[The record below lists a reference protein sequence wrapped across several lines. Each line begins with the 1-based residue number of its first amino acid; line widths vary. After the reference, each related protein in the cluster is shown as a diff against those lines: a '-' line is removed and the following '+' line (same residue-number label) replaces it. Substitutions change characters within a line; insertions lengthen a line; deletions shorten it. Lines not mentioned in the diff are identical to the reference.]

1 MVLERLLRTEKQI
14 LIYNSGS
21 LKFYGNGFVKAIV
34 QRCRRITGFE
44 KYCKTRHERLKEHY
58 AKLKEHYAKLKFE
71 QDMENVSS
79 SDLLPLSSLSERKLI
94 RGRSA
99 SSVSR
104 LKSRVQELI
113 LCNEWNCFVTFTLDK
128 TKRERDSL
136 DSFDALTRHLKYIR
150 QTRCP
155 ELRFM
160 LLLEQHKNGGYH
172 GHALMYLPADFIANE
187 FIVNDNGYFEWLDIS
202 SRFGFMS
209 IKPYDG
215 TLRACNYVTKYVTK
229 DLIPGR
235 VLRTSKGLN
244 KPYVIRN
251 LSIGISSNISN
262 VYRSEYVISVLMP
275 VDSFEFYYNNSDI
288 LIE

>member
-1 MVLERLLRTEKQI
+1 MVLDRILKDKKQI
-14 LIYNSGS
+14 LAYNSGS
-21 LKFYGNGFVKAIV
+21 LKFFGNGFVKVIV
-34 QRCRRITGFE
+34 QRCTRVPGFV
-44 KYCKTRHERLKEHY
+44 KFCKSRHERLKDSFQ
-58 AKLKEHYAKLKFE
+58 KLAL
-71 QDMENVSS
+71 ENEFNSVADSEF
-79 SDLLPLSSLSERKLI
+79 LPLSLFPETKPKH
-94 RGRSA
+94 GRSA

-128 TKRERDSL
+128 SKRERNSL
-136 DSFDALTRHLKYIR
+136 ESFDALTRHLKYVR

-172 GHALMYLPADFIANE
+172 GHALMYLPADFISNE

-202 SRFGFMS
+202 CRFGFMS

-229 DLIPGR
+229 DLISGR

-244 KPYVIRN
+244 KPFVIRN
-251 LSIGISSNISN
+251 LSIGITSNVSN
-262 VYRSEYVISVLMP
+262 VYRSEYVITVLLS
-275 VDSFEFYYNNSDI
+275 VDSFENYYNNNEII
-288 LIE
+288 LS

>member
-1 MVLERLLRTEKQI
+1 MVLERILKNEKQI
-14 LIYNSGS
+14 LAYNAGT

-34 QRCRRITGFE
+34 QRCTRVPGFV
-44 KYCKTRHERLKEHY
+44 KFCKTRHERLKE
-58 AKLKEHYAKLKFE
+58 ALQKVSFE
-71 QDMENVSS
+71 NEFNAVTDSE
-79 SDLLPLSSLSERKLI
+79 LLPFSLFPDTKVKS
-94 RGRSA
+94 GRSA

-113 LCNEWNCFVTFTLDK
+113 LCNNWNCFVTFTLDK
-128 TKRERDSL
+128 SKRNRDSI
-136 DSFDALTRHLKYIR
+136 DAFEALTRHLKYIR
-150 QTRCP
+150 QIRCP
-155 ELRFM
+155 ELKFM

-172 GHALMYLPADFIANE
+172 GHALMYLPADFIADE
-187 FIVNDNGYFEWLDIS
+187 FIINQNGYFEWFDVS
-202 SRFGFMS
+202 SRFGYMS

-251 LSIGISSNISN
+251 LSIGISSNVSN
-262 VYRSEYVISVLMP
+262 VFRSEYVISVLMS
-275 VDSFEFYYNNSDI
+275 VDSFESYYNNFDI

>member
-1 MVLERLLRTEKQI
+1 MLLERILKTEKQI
-14 LIYNSGS
+14 LAYNSGT
-21 LKFYGNGFVKAIV
+21 LKFYGNGFVKAII
-34 QRCRRITGFE
+34 QRCTRVPGFV
-44 KYCKTRHERLKEHY
+44 KYCKTRHERLKEALHKV
-58 AKLKEHYAKLKFE
+58 AFE
-71 QDMENVSS
+71 NELNAVTDSE
-79 SDLLPLSSLSERKLI
+79 LLSFSLFPDTKVKI
-94 RGRSA
+94 GRSA

-113 LCNEWNCFVTFTLDK
+113 LCNNWNCFVTFTLDK

-150 QTRCP
+150 QTRCS

-172 GHALMYLPADFIANE
+172 GHALMYLPADFIADE
-187 FIVNDNGYFEWLDIS
+187 FIVNDNGYFEWFDIS

-251 LSIGISSNISN
+251 LSIGISSNISI
-262 VYRSEYVISVLMP
+262 VYLSEYVISVLMS

>member
-1 MVLERLLRTEKQI
+1 MVLERILKNEKQI
-14 LIYNSGS
+14 LAYNAGT

-34 QRCRRITGFE
+34 QRCTRVPGFV
-44 KYCKTRHERLKEHY
+44 KFCKSRHERLKE
-58 AKLKEHYAKLKFE
+58 ALQKVAFE
-71 QDMENVSS
+71 NEFNSVTDSE
-79 SDLLPLSSLSERKLI
+79 LLPFSLFPDTKVKS
-94 RGRSA
+94 GRSA

-113 LCNEWNCFVTFTLDK
+113 LCNNWNCFVTFTLDK
-128 TKRERDSL
+128 SKRNRDSIETFE
-136 DSFDALTRHLKYIR
+136 DLTRHLKYIR

-155 ELRFM
+155 ELRYM

-172 GHALMYLPADFIANE
+172 GHALMYLPADFIADE
-187 FIVNDNGYFEWLDIS
+187 FIINANGYFEWVDIS

-244 KPYVIRN
+244 KAYVIRN
-251 LSIGISSNISN
+251 ISIGISSNVSN
-262 VYRSEYVISVLMP
+262 VFRSEYVISVLMS
-275 VDSFEFYYNNSDI
+275 VDSFECYYNNLDI

>member
-1 MVLERLLRTEKQI
+1 MVLERILKNEKQI
-14 LIYNSGS
+14 LAYNAGT
-21 LKFYGNGFVKAIV
+21 LKFYGNGYVKAIV
-34 QRCRRITGFE
+34 QRCTRVPGFV
-44 KYCKTRHERLKEHY
+44 KFCKTRHERLKESFQK
-58 AKLKEHYAKLKFE
+58 AIFE
-71 QDMENVSS
+71 NELNAVTDFE
-79 SDLLPLSSLSERKLI
+79 LLPLSLFPEIKAKTV
-94 RGRSA
+94 RSA

-113 LCNEWNCFVTFTLDK
+113 LCNKWNCFVTFTLDK
-128 TKRERDSL
+128 SKRERNSL

-150 QTRCP
+150 QTRCS

-172 GHALMYLPADFIANE
+172 GHALMYLPADFIADE
-187 FIVNDNGYFEWLDIS
+187 FIINGNGYFEWVDIS

-244 KPYVIRN
+244 KAYVIRN
-251 LSIGISSNISN
+251 LSIGISSNVSN
-262 VYRSEYVISVLMP
+262 VFRSEYVISVLMS
-275 VDSFEFYYNNSDI
+275 VDSFECYYNNFDI

>member
-1 MVLERLLRTEKQI
+1 MVLDRILKNEKQI
-14 LIYNSGS
+14 LAYNSGT
-21 LKFYGNGFVKAIV
+21 LKFYGNGFVKVII
-34 QRCRRITGFE
+34 QRCTRVPGFV
-44 KYCKTRHERLKEHY
+44 KFCKTRSERLKE
-58 AKLKEHYAKLKFE
+58 AFQKAAFE
-71 QDMENVSS
+71 YELNAVTDSE
-79 SDLLPLSSLSERKLI
+79 LLPLSLFPETKAKTARA
-94 RGRSA
+94 A

-113 LCNEWNCFVTFTLDK
+113 LCNQWNCFVTFTLDK
-128 TKRERDSL
+128 SKRERNSL

-150 QTRCP
+150 QTRCS

-160 LLLEQHKNGGYH
+160 LLLEQHKNGGFH
-172 GHALMYLPADFIANE
+172 GHALMYLPADFIADE
-187 FIVNDNGYFEWLDIS
+187 FIVNDNGFFEWLDIS

-215 TLRACNYVTKYVTK
+215 TLKACNYVTKYVTK

-244 KPYVIRN
+244 KSYVLRN

-262 VYRSEYVISVLMP
+262 VYRSEYVITVLMP
-275 VDSFEFYYNNSDI
+275 FDSFVFYYNNSDI
-288 LIE
+288 LIK

>member
-1 MVLERLLRTEKQI
+1 MVLERILNNEKQI
-14 LIYNSGS
+14 LAYNAGT

-34 QRCRRITGFE
+34 QRCTRVPGFV
-44 KYCKTRHERLKEHY
+44 KFCKTRHERLKE
-58 AKLKEHYAKLKFE
+58 ALQKVSFE
-71 QDMENVSS
+71 NEFNAVTDSE
-79 SDLLPLSSLSERKLI
+79 LLPFSLFPDTKVKS
-94 RGRSA
+94 GRSV

-113 LCNEWNCFVTFTLDK
+113 LCNNWNCFVTFTLDK
-128 TKRERDSL
+128 SKRNRDSI
-136 DSFDALTRHLKYIR
+136 DAFEALTRHLKYIR

-155 ELRFM
+155 ELKFM

-172 GHALMYLPADFIANE
+172 GHALMYLPADFIADE
-187 FIVNDNGYFEWLDIS
+187 FIINQNGYFEWFDVS
-202 SRFGFMS
+202 SRFGYMS

-251 LSIGISSNISN
+251 LSIGISSNVSN
-262 VYRSEYVISVLMP
+262 VFRSEYVISVLMS
-275 VDSFEFYYNNSDI
+275 VDSFESYYNNFDI

>member
-1 MVLERLLRTEKQI
+1 MVLERILKNEKQI
-14 LIYNSGS
+14 LAYNSGT
-21 LKFYGNGFVKAIV
+21 LKFYGNGFVKAII
-34 QRCRRITGFE
+34 QRCTRVPGFV
-44 KYCKTRHERLKEHY
+44 KFCKTRHERLKE
-58 AKLKEHYAKLKFE
+58 AFQKAAFE
-71 QDMENVSS
+71 YELNAVTDSE
-79 SDLLPLSSLSERKLI
+79 LLPLSSFPETKAKTV
-94 RGRSA
+94 RSA

-113 LCNEWNCFVTFTLDK
+113 LCNQWNCFVTFTLDK
-128 TKRERDSL
+128 TKRERNSL

-150 QTRCP
+150 QVRCP

-160 LLLEQHKNGGYH
+160 LLLEQHKNGCYH
-172 GHALMYLPADFIANE
+172 GHSLMYLPADFIADE
-187 FIVNDNGYFEWLDIS
+187 FIINDNGYFEWVDIS
-202 SRFGFMS
+202 SRFGYMS

-251 LSIGISSNISN
+251 LSIGISSNVSN
-262 VYRSEYVISVLMP
+262 VYRSEYVITVLMP

>member
-1 MVLERLLRTEKQI
+1 MVLERILKNEKQI
-14 LIYNSGS
+14 LAYNAGT
-21 LKFYGNGFVKAIV
+21 LRFYGNGYVKAIV
-34 QRCRRITGFE
+34 QRCTRVPGFV
-44 KYCKTRHERLKEHY
+44 KFCKSRHERLKE
-58 AKLKEHYAKLKFE
+58 ALQKVAFE
-71 QDMENVSS
+71 NEINVVTDSE
-79 SDLLPLSSLSERKLI
+79 LLPFSLFPDTKVKT
-94 RGRSA
+94 GRSA

-113 LCNEWNCFVTFTLDK
+113 LCNNWNCFVTFTLDK
-128 TKRERDSL
+128 CKRNRDSI
-136 DSFDALTRHLKYIR
+136 DTFEDLTRHLKYIR
-150 QTRCP
+150 QTRCS
-155 ELRFM
+155 ELRYM

-172 GHALMYLPADFIANE
+172 GHALMYLPADFIADE
-187 FIVNDNGYFEWLDIS
+187 FIINDNGYFEWFDIS

-244 KPYVIRN
+244 KAYVIRN
-251 LSIGISSNISN
+251 LSIGITSN
-262 VYRSEYVISVLMP
+262 VSNVFRSEYVISVLMS
-275 VDSFEFYYNNSDI
+275 VDSFERYYNNFDI

>member
-1 MVLERLLRTEKQI
+1 MVLERILKNEKQI
-14 LIYNSGS
+14 LAYNAGI
-21 LKFYGNGFVKAIV
+21 LKFYGNGYVKAIV
-34 QRCRRITGFE
+34 QRCTRVPGFV
-44 KYCKTRHERLKEHY
+44 KFCKTRYERLKEAFHK
-58 AKLKEHYAKLKFE
+58 AAFE
-71 QDMENVSS
+71 NELNAVSDS
-79 SDLLPLSSLSERKLI
+79 QLLPLSLFPETKAKTER
-94 RGRSA
+94 A
-99 SSVSR
+99 ACSVSR

-113 LCNEWNCFVTFTLDK
+113 LCNHWNCFVTFTLDK
-128 TKRERDSL
+128 TKRERNSL

-172 GHALMYLPADFIANE
+172 GHALMYLPADFIAAE
-187 FIVNDNGYFEWLDIS
+187 FIINANGYFEWVDIS

-275 VDSFEFYYNNSDI
+275 FDSFEFYYNDSDI

>member
-1 MVLERLLRTEKQI
+1 MVLERILKNEKQI
-14 LIYNSGS
+14 LAYNSGT
-21 LKFYGNGFVKAIV
+21 LKFYGNGFVKAII
-34 QRCRRITGFE
+34 QRCTRVPGFV
-44 KYCKTRHERLKEHY
+44 KFCKTRHERLKE
-58 AKLKEHYAKLKFE
+58 AFQKAAFE
-71 QDMENVSS
+71 YELNSVTDSE
-79 SDLLPLSSLSERKLI
+79 LLPLSLFPETKAKT
-94 RGRSA
+94 GRSP

-113 LCNEWNCFVTFTLDK
+113 LCNNWNCFVTFTLDK
-128 TKRERDSL
+128 SKRDRDSI
-136 DSFDALTRHLKYIR
+136 DAFEALTRHLKYIR
-150 QTRCP
+150 QTRCS
-155 ELRFM
+155 ELKFM

-172 GHALMYLPADFIANE
+172 GHALMYLPADFIADE
-187 FIVNDNGYFEWLDIS
+187 FIINDNGYLEWLDIS

-229 DLIPGR
+229 DLIHGR

-251 LSIGISSNISN
+251 LSIGISSNVSN
-262 VYRSEYVISVLMP
+262 VFRSEYVISVLMS
-275 VDSFEFYYNNSDI
+275 VDSFECYYNNYDL

>member
-1 MVLERLLRTEKQI
+1 MVLERILKNEKQI
-14 LIYNSGS
+14 LAYNAGT

-34 QRCRRITGFE
+34 QRCTRVPGFV
-44 KYCKTRHERLKEHY
+44 KFCKTRHERLKE
-58 AKLKEHYAKLKFE
+58 ALQKVSFE
-71 QDMENVSS
+71 NEFNAVTDSE
-79 SDLLPLSSLSERKLI
+79 LLPFSLFPDTKVKS
-94 RGRSA
+94 GRSV

-113 LCNEWNCFVTFTLDK
+113 LCNNWNCFVTFTLDK
-128 TKRERDSL
+128 SKRNRDSI
-136 DSFDALTRHLKYIR
+136 DAFEALTRHLKYIR

-155 ELRFM
+155 ELKFM

-172 GHALMYLPADFIANE
+172 GHALMYLPADFIADE
-187 FIVNDNGYFEWLDIS
+187 FIINQNGYFEWFDVS
-202 SRFGFMS
+202 SRFGYMS

-251 LSIGISSNISN
+251 LSIGISSNVSN
-262 VYRSEYVISVLMP
+262 VFRSEYVISVLMS
-275 VDSFEFYYNNSDI
+275 VDSFESYYNNFDI

>member
-1 MVLERLLRTEKQI
+1 MVLERILKNEKQI
-14 LIYNSGS
+14 LAYNAGT
-21 LKFYGNGFVKAIV
+21 LKFYGNGYIKAIV
-34 QRCRRITGFE
+34 QRCTRVPGFV
-44 KYCKTRHERLKEHY
+44 KFCKSRHERLKE
-58 AKLKEHYAKLKFE
+58 ALQKSAFE
-71 QDMENVSS
+71 IELNAFTDSE
-79 SDLLPLSSLSERKLI
+79 LLPFSLFPDTKVKS
-94 RGRSA
+94 GRSS

-113 LCNEWNCFVTFTLDK
+113 LCNNWNCFVTFTLDK
-128 TKRERDSL
+128 SKRNRDSI
-136 DSFDALTRHLKYIR
+136 DVFEALTRHLKYIR

-155 ELRFM
+155 ELKFM

-172 GHALMYLPADFIANE
+172 GHALMYLPADFIADE
-187 FIVNDNGYFEWLDIS
+187 FIINANGYFEWVDIS

-244 KPYVIRN
+244 KAYVIRN
-251 LSIGISSNISN
+251 ISIGISSNVSN
-262 VYRSEYVISVLMP
+262 VFRSEYVISVLMS
-275 VDSFEFYYNNSDI
+275 VDSFECYYNNFDI
-288 LIE
+288 IIE

>member
-1 MVLERLLRTEKQI
+1 MVLERILKNEKQI
-14 LIYNSGS
+14 LAYNAGT
-21 LKFYGNGFVKAIV
+21 LKFYGNGYVKAIV
-34 QRCRRITGFE
+34 QRCTRVPGFV
-44 KYCKTRHERLKEHY
+44 KFCKSRHERLKE
-58 AKLKEHYAKLKFE
+58 AFQKAAFE
-71 QDMENVSS
+71 NELNAVTDSE
-79 SDLLPLSSLSERKLI
+79 LLPFSLFPDTNVKT
-94 RGRSA
+94 GRSA

-113 LCNEWNCFVTFTLDK
+113 LSNNWNCFVTFTLDK
-128 TKRERDSL
+128 AKRNRDSI
-136 DSFDALTRHLKYIR
+136 DAFEALTRHLKYIR

-160 LLLEQHKNGGYH
+160 LLLEQHRNGGYH
-172 GHALMYLPADFIANE
+172 GHALMYLPADFIADE
-187 FIVNDNGYFEWLDIS
+187 FIINANGYFEWVDIS

-235 VLRTSKGLN
+235 VLRSSKGLN
-244 KPYVIRN
+244 KAYVIRN
-251 LSIGISSNISN
+251 LSIGITSNVSN
-262 VYRSEYVISVLMP
+262 VYRSEYVISVLMS
-275 VDSFEFYYNNSDI
+275 VDSFERYYNNSDI

>member
-1 MVLERLLRTEKQI
+1 MVLERILKNEKQI
-14 LIYNSGS
+14 LAYNAGT
-21 LKFYGNGFVKAIV
+21 LKFYGNGYVKAIV
-34 QRCRRITGFE
+34 QRCTRVPGFV
-44 KYCKTRHERLKEHY
+44 KFCKSRHERLKD
-58 AKLKEHYAKLKFE
+58 AFQKAAFE
-71 QDMENVSS
+71 YELNGVTDSE
-79 SDLLPLSSLSERKLI
+79 LLPFSLFPVTKAKT
-94 RGRSA
+94 GRSA

-113 LCNEWNCFVTFTLDK
+113 LCNNWNCFVTFTLDK
-128 TKRERDSL
+128 AKRNRDSIEPFE
-136 DSFDALTRHLKYIR
+136 DLTRHLKYIR

-172 GHALMYLPADFIANE
+172 GHALMYLPADFIADE
-187 FIVNDNGYFEWLDIS
+187 FIINENGYFEWFDIS

-215 TLRACNYVTKYVTK
+215 TLKACNYVTKYVTK

-244 KPYVIRN
+244 KAYVIRN
-251 LSIGISSNISN
+251 VSIGISSNVSN
-262 VYRSEYVISVLMP
+262 VFRSEYVISVLMS
-275 VDSFEFYYNNSDI
+275 VESFECYYNNFDI

>member
-1 MVLERLLRTEKQI
+1 MVLERILKNEKQI
-14 LIYNSGS
+14 LAYNAGT
-21 LKFYGNGFVKAIV
+21 LKFYGNGYVKAIV
-34 QRCRRITGFE
+34 QRCTRVPGFV
-44 KYCKTRHERLKEHY
+44 KFCKSRHERLKD
-58 AKLKEHYAKLKFE
+58 ALQKVAFE
-71 QDMENVSS
+71 NEFNVVTDSE
-79 SDLLPLSSLSERKLI
+79 LLPFSLFPDTKVKT
-94 RGRSA
+94 GRSA

-113 LCNEWNCFVTFTLDK
+113 LCNNWNSFVTFTLDK
-128 TKRERDSL
+128 SKRNRDSI
-136 DSFDALTRHLKYIR
+136 DTFEDLTRHLKYIR

-155 ELRFM
+155 ELRYM

-172 GHALMYLPADFIANE
+172 GHALMFLPADFIADE
-187 FIVNDNGYFEWLDIS
+187 FIINSNGYFEWVDIS

-244 KPYVIRN
+244 KAYVIRN
-251 LSIGISSNISN
+251 LSIGISSNVSN
-262 VYRSEYVISVLMP
+262 VFRSEYVISVLMS
-275 VDSFEFYYNNSDI
+275 VDSFECYYNNFDI

>member
-1 MVLERLLRTEKQI
+1 MVLERILKNEKQI
-14 LIYNSGS
+14 LAYNAGT
-21 LKFYGNGFVKAIV
+21 LKFYGNGYVKAIV
-34 QRCRRITGFE
+34 QRCTRVPGFV
-44 KYCKTRHERLKEHY
+44 KFCKSRHERLKE
-58 AKLKEHYAKLKFE
+58 ALQKLAFE
-71 QDMENVSS
+71 NELNVVTDSE
-79 SDLLPLSSLSERKLI
+79 LLPFSLFPDTKVKS
-94 RGRSA
+94 GRSA

-113 LCNEWNCFVTFTLDK
+113 LCNNWNCFVTFTLDK
-128 TKRERDSL
+128 SKRNRDSIETFE
-136 DSFDALTRHLKYIR
+136 DLTRHLKYIR

-155 ELRFM
+155 ELRYM

-172 GHALMYLPADFIANE
+172 GHALMYLPADFIVDE
-187 FIVNDNGYFEWLDIS
+187 FIINANGYFEWVDIS

-244 KPYVIRN
+244 KAYVIRN
-251 LSIGISSNISN
+251 ISIGISSNVSN
-262 VYRSEYVISVLMP
+262 VFRSEYVISVLMP
-275 VDSFEFYYNNSDI
+275 VESFEFYYNNSDI

>member
-1 MVLERLLRTEKQI
+1 MVLERILKNEKQI
-14 LIYNSGS
+14 LAYNSGT
-21 LKFYGNGFVKAIV
+21 LKFYGNRFVKAII
-34 QRCRRITGFE
+34 QRCTRVPGFV
-44 KYCKTRHERLKEHY
+44 KFCKTRHERLKV
-58 AKLKEHYAKLKFE
+58 AFQKAAFE
-71 QDMENVSS
+71 YELNAVTDSE
-79 SDLLPLSSLSERKLI
+79 LLPFSLFPDTKVKF
-94 RGRSA
+94 GRSA

-113 LCNEWNCFVTFTLDK
+113 LCNNWNCFVTFTLDK
-128 TKRERDSL
+128 SKRNRDSIE
-136 DSFDALTRHLKYIR
+136 SFEDLTRHLKYIR

-155 ELRFM
+155 ELRYM

-172 GHALMYLPADFIANE
+172 GHALMYLPADFIADE
-187 FIVNDNGYFEWLDIS
+187 FFINANGYFEWFDIS
-202 SRFGFMS
+202 SRFGYMS
-209 IKPYDG
+209 IKPFDG

-275 VDSFEFYYNNSDI
+275 FDSFESYYNDSDI

>member
-1 MVLERLLRTEKQI
+1 MVLERILKNEKQI
-14 LIYNSGS
+14 LAYNAGT
-21 LKFYGNGFVKAIV
+21 LKFYGNGYVKAIV
-34 QRCRRITGFE
+34 QRAIRVPGFV
-44 KYCKTRHERLKEHY
+44 KFCKTRHERLKEAFHKV
-58 AKLKEHYAKLKFE
+58 AFE
-71 QDMENVSS
+71 NELNAVTNSE
-79 SDLLPLSSLSERKLI
+79 LLPLALFPETKAKT
-94 RGRSA
+94 GRAA

-113 LCNEWNCFVTFTLDK
+113 LCNQWNCFVTFTLDK
-128 TKRERDSL
+128 SKRERNSL

-155 ELRFM
+155 ELRYM

-172 GHALMYLPADFIANE
+172 GHALMYLPADFIADE
-187 FIVNDNGYFEWLDIS
+187 FIINDNGYFEWLDIS

-215 TLRACNYVTKYVTK
+215 TLKACNYVTKYVTK

-244 KPYVIRN
+244 KAYVIRN

-275 VDSFEFYYNNSDI
+275 VDSFEFYYNNSYI
-288 LIE
+288 IIE

>member
-1 MVLERLLRTEKQI
+1 MVLERILKNEKQI
-14 LIYNSGS
+14 LAYNSGT
-21 LKFYGNGFVKAIV
+21 LKFYGNGYVKAIV
-34 QRCRRITGFE
+34 QRATRVPGFV
-44 KYCKTRHERLKEHY
+44 KFCKTRHERLKEAFHKV
-58 AKLKEHYAKLKFE
+58 AFE
-71 QDMENVSS
+71 NELNSVSDS
-79 SDLLPLSSLSERKLI
+79 QLSPLSLFPETKAKS
-94 RGRSA
+94 GRAA

-113 LCNEWNCFVTFTLDK
+113 LCNQWNCFVTFTLDK
-128 TKRERDSL
+128 SKRERNSL
-136 DSFDALTRHLKYIR
+136 YSFDALTRHLKYIR

-160 LLLEQHKNGGYH
+160 LLLEQHKNGGFH

-187 FIVNDNGYFEWLDIS
+187 FIVNENGYFEWTDIS

-215 TLRACNYVTKYVTK
+215 TLKACNYVTKYVTK

-244 KPYVIRN
+244 KAYVIRN
-251 LSIGISSNISN
+251 LSIGISSNIPN

>member
-1 MVLERLLRTEKQI
+1 MVLERILKNEKQI
-14 LIYNSGS
+14 LAYNAGT
-21 LKFYGNGFVKAIV
+21 LKFYGNGYVKAIV
-34 QRCRRITGFE
+34 QRCTRVPGFV
-44 KYCKTRHERLKEHY
+44 KFCKSRHERLKE
-58 AKLKEHYAKLKFE
+58 ALQKVAFE
-71 QDMENVSS
+71 NEFNVVTDSE
-79 SDLLPLSSLSERKLI
+79 LLPFSLFPDTKVKT
-94 RGRSA
+94 GRSA

-113 LCNEWNCFVTFTLDK
+113 LCNNWNCFVTFTLDK
-128 TKRERDSL
+128 SKRNRDSI
-136 DSFDALTRHLKYIR
+136 DTFEDLTRHLKYIR
-150 QTRCP
+150 QSRCS
-155 ELRFM
+155 ELRYM

-172 GHALMYLPADFIANE
+172 GHALMYLPADFIADE
-187 FIVNDNGYFEWLDIS
+187 FIINSHGYFEWVDIS

-244 KPYVIRN
+244 KAYVIRN
-251 LSIGISSNISN
+251 LSIGISSNVSN
-262 VYRSEYVISVLMP
+262 VFRSEYVISVLMS
-275 VDSFEFYYNNSDI
+275 VDSFECYYNNFDI

>member
-1 MVLERLLRTEKQI
+1 MVLERILKNEKQI
-14 LIYNSGS
+14 LAYNAGT
-21 LKFYGNGFVKAIV
+21 LKFYGNGYVKAIV
-34 QRCRRITGFE
+34 QRCTRVPGFV
-44 KYCKTRHERLKEHY
+44 KFCKSRYERLKE
-58 AKLKEHYAKLKFE
+58 AFQKSAFE
-71 QDMENVSS
+71 NDMKHVSDS
-79 SDLLPLSSLSERKLI
+79 ELLPFSFFSDTKVKT
-94 RGRSA
+94 GRSP

-113 LCNEWNCFVTFTLDK
+113 LCNNWNSFVTFTLDK
-128 TKRERDSL
+128 SKRDRDSI
-136 DSFDALTRHLKYIR
+136 DAFEALTRHLKYIR
-150 QTRCP
+150 QTRCS
-155 ELRFM
+155 ELKFM

-187 FIVNDNGYFEWLDIS
+187 FIINDNGYFEWFDIS

-244 KPYVIRN
+244 KAYVIRN
-251 LSIGISSNISN
+251 LSIGISSNVSN
-262 VYRSEYVISVLMP
+262 VFRSEYVISVLMS
-275 VDSFEFYYNNSDI
+275 VDSFECYYNNFDI

>member
-1 MVLERLLRTEKQI
+1 MVLDRLLKTEKQI
-14 LIYNSGS
+14 LMYNSGS

-34 QRCRRITGFE
+34 QRCRRISGFE
-44 KYCKTRHERLKEHY
+44 QYCKTRQERLKEHY
-58 AKLKEHYAKLKFE
+58 ANLMFE
-71 QDMENVSS
+71 SEIYNVSS
-79 SDLLPLSSLSERKLI
+79 SDLFPLSSFTERELN

-104 LKSRVQELI
+104 LKSRIQDLI
-113 LCNEWNCFVTFTLDK
+113 LCNTWNCFVTFTLDGS
-128 TKRERDSL
+128 KRDRFSI

-160 LLLEQHKNGGYH
+160 LLLERHTAGGYH
-172 GHALMYLPADFIANE
+172 GHALMYLPDWFIGNE
-187 FIVNDNGYFEWLDIS
+187 FSLNDNGYLQWNDIS
-202 SRFGFMS
+202 YRFGFMS

-215 TLRACNYVTKYVTK
+215 SLRACNYVTKYVTK
-229 DLIPGR
+229 DLIGGR

-244 KPYVIRN
+244 VPLVIYD
-251 LSIGISSNISN
+251 LCIGFNSSLSN
-262 VYRSEYVISVLMP
+262 VFRSEYVITCLLTLSNFVSYL
-275 VDSFEFYYNNSDI
+275 NNGDI

>member
-1 MVLERLLRTEKQI
+1 MVLERILKNEKQI
-14 LIYNSGS
+14 LAYNAGT
-21 LKFYGNGFVKAIV
+21 LKFYGNGYVKAIV
-34 QRCRRITGFE
+34 QRCTRVPGFV
-44 KYCKTRHERLKEHY
+44 KFCKTRHERLKE
-58 AKLKEHYAKLKFE
+58 AFQKAAFE
-71 QDMENVSS
+71 YELNAVIDSE
-79 SDLLPLSSLSERKLI
+79 LLPLSFFPETIGKTV
-94 RGRSA
+94 RSS

-113 LCNEWNCFVTFTLDK
+113 LCNHWNCFVTFTLDK
-128 TKRERDSL
+128 TKRERNSL

-172 GHALMYLPADFIANE
+172 GHALMYLPADFIADE
-187 FIVNDNGYFEWLDIS
+187 FIINSNGYFEWFDIS

-244 KPYVIRN
+244 KSYVIRN
-251 LSIGISSNISN
+251 LSIGISSNVSN
-262 VYRSEYVISVLMP
+262 VYRSEYVISVSMP
-275 VDSFEFYYNNSDI
+275 DESFEFYYNNSDI

>member
-1 MVLERLLRTEKQI
+1 MVLERILKNEKQI
-14 LIYNSGS
+14 LAYNAGT
-21 LKFYGNGFVKAIV
+21 LRFYGNGYVKAIV
-34 QRCRRITGFE
+34 QRCTRVPGFV
-44 KYCKTRHERLKEHY
+44 KFCKSRHERLKE
-58 AKLKEHYAKLKFE
+58 ALQKVAFE
-71 QDMENVSS
+71 NEINVV
-79 SDLLPLSSLSERKLI
+79 SDSELLPFSLFPDTKVKT
-94 RGRSA
+94 GRSA

-113 LCNEWNCFVTFTLDK
+113 LCNNWNCFVTFTLDK
-128 TKRERDSL
+128 CKRNRDSI
-136 DSFDALTRHLKYIR
+136 DTFEDLTRHLKYIR
-150 QTRCP
+150 QTRCS
-155 ELRFM
+155 ELRYM

-172 GHALMYLPADFIANE
+172 GHALMYLPADFIADE
-187 FIVNDNGYFEWLDIS
+187 FIINDNGYFEWFDIS

-244 KPYVIRN
+244 KAYVIRN
-251 LSIGISSNISN
+251 LSIGITSN
-262 VYRSEYVISVLMP
+262 VSNVFRSEYVISVLMS
-275 VDSFEFYYNNSDI
+275 VDSFECYYNNFDI

>member
-1 MVLERLLRTEKQI
+1 MVLDRILKDKKQI
-14 LIYNSGS
+14 LAYNSGS
-21 LKFYGNGFVKAIV
+21 LKFFGNGFVKVIV
-34 QRCRRITGFE
+34 QRCTRVPGFV
-44 KYCKTRHERLKEHY
+44 KFCKSRHERLKDSFQ
-58 AKLKEHYAKLKFE
+58 KFAL
-71 QDMENVSS
+71 ENEFDSFADS
-79 SDLLPLSSLSERKLI
+79 ELLPLSLFLESKPKQ
-94 RGRSA
+94 GRSA

-128 TKRERDSL
+128 SKRERNSL
-136 DSFDALTRHLKYIR
+136 ESFDALTRHLKYVR

-187 FIVNDNGYFEWLDIS
+187 FIINDNGYFEWLDIS

-229 DLIPGR
+229 DLISGR

-244 KPYVIRN
+244 KPFIIRN
-251 LSIGISSNISN
+251 LSIGITSNVSN
-262 VYRSEYVISVLMP
+262 VYRSEYVITVLLS
-275 VDSFEFYYNNSDI
+275 VDSFENYYNNNEII
-288 LIE
+288 LS

>member
-1 MVLERLLRTEKQI
+1 MVLERILKNEKQI
-14 LIYNSGS
+14 LAYNAGT
-21 LKFYGNGFVKAIV
+21 LRFYGNGYVKAIV
-34 QRCRRITGFE
+34 QRCTRVPGFV
-44 KYCKTRHERLKEHY
+44 KFCKSRHERLKE
-58 AKLKEHYAKLKFE
+58 ALQKVAFE
-71 QDMENVSS
+71 NEINVV
-79 SDLLPLSSLSERKLI
+79 SDSELLPFSLFPDTKVKT
-94 RGRSA
+94 GRSA

-113 LCNEWNCFVTFTLDK
+113 LCNNWNCFVTFTLDK
-128 TKRERDSL
+128 CKRNRDSI
-136 DSFDALTRHLKYIR
+136 DTFEDLTRHLKYIR
-150 QTRCP
+150 QTRCS
-155 ELRFM
+155 ELRYM

-172 GHALMYLPADFIANE
+172 GHALMYLPADFIADE
-187 FIVNDNGYFEWLDIS
+187 FIINDNGYFEWFDIS

-244 KPYVIRN
+244 KAYVIRN
-251 LSIGISSNISN
+251 LSIGITSN
-262 VYRSEYVISVLMP
+262 VSNVFRSEYVISVLMS
-275 VDSFEFYYNNSDI
+275 VDSFVRYYNNFDI

>member
-1 MVLERLLRTEKQI
+1 MVLERILKNEKQI
-14 LIYNSGS
+14 LAYNSGT
-21 LKFYGNGFVKAIV
+21 LKFYGNGFVKAII
-34 QRCRRITGFE
+34 QRCTRVPGFV
-44 KYCKTRHERLKEHY
+44 KFCKTRHERLKEAFHK
-58 AKLKEHYAKLKFE
+58 AAFE
-71 QDMENVSS
+71 NELNAVSDS
-79 SDLLPLSSLSERKLI
+79 QLLPLSLFAETKAKT
-94 RGRSA
+94 GRAA

-113 LCNEWNCFVTFTLDK
+113 LCNNWNCFVTFTLDK
-128 TKRERDSL
+128 TKRERNSL

-155 ELRFM
+155 ELKFM

-172 GHALMYLPADFIANE
+172 GHALMYLPADFIADE
-187 FIVNDNGYFEWLDIS
+187 FIINANGYFEWVDIS
-202 SRFGFMS
+202 SRFGYMS

-251 LSIGISSNISN
+251 LSIGISPDVSN
-262 VYRSEYVISVLMP
+262 VYRSEYIISVLMT
-275 VDSFEFYYNNSDI
+275 VESFENYYNNFDI

>member
-1 MVLERLLRTEKQI
+1 MVLERILKNEKQI
-14 LIYNSGS
+14 LAYNAGT

-34 QRCRRITGFE
+34 QRCSRVPGFV
-44 KYCKTRHERLKEHY
+44 KFCKSRHERLKD
-58 AKLKEHYAKLKFE
+58 ALQKVAFE
-71 QDMENVSS
+71 NEFNVVTDSE
-79 SDLLPLSSLSERKLI
+79 LLPFSLFPDIKVKT
-94 RGRSA
+94 GRSA

-113 LCNEWNCFVTFTLDK
+113 LCNNWNSFVTFTLDK
-128 TKRERDSL
+128 SKCNRDSI
-136 DSFDALTRHLKYIR
+136 DTFEDLTRHLKYIR
-150 QTRCP
+150 QTRCS
-155 ELRFM
+155 ELRYM

-187 FIVNDNGYFEWLDIS
+187 FIINANGYFEWVDIS

-215 TLRACNYVTKYVTK
+215 TLKACNYVIKYVIK

-244 KPYVIRN
+244 KAFVIRN
-251 LSIGISSNISN
+251 LSIGISSNVSN
-262 VYRSEYVISVLMP
+262 VFRSEYVISVLMP
-275 VDSFEFYYNNSDI
+275 FDSFESYYNNSDI